1 MPSRRIE
8 IATQRPAHGL
18 RSRRGQARFAADFP
32 TVFQGNVRRLCRAA
46 YLSVALAVS
55 ALLAGFPAP
64 ARAERIRILIQSSPL
79 AGSQYYA
86 ASQVWTQLAPG
97 DALTLVREPGN
108 RHDAR
113 AIRVEWRGQQL
124 GYLPRAENGPV
135 AAALDRGD
143 RLVAR
148 IARLRDDPDP
158 WRRVEVEVW
167 AEF

>member
-8 IATQRPAHGL
+8 ITPQRPAHGL
-18 RSRRGQARFAADFP
+18 WSRRGPARFEADFP
-32 TVFQGNVRRLCRAA
+32 TDFQGNCRRLCRAA
-46 YLSVALAVS
+46 SLTVALAIS
-55 ALLAGFPAP
+55 ALLSGLPLPAQ
-64 ARAERIRILIQSSPL
+64 AERIRILIQSSPL